1 MVKKRV
7 MCFPRDEKRKKIEFR
22 LQLAEFARS
31 PYKLK
36 VMISVLKC
44 SLNRYNFSLCRSFK
58 KKLWFKMI

>member
-1 MVKKRV
+1 MVKK
-7 MCFPRDEKRKKIEFR
+7 MRDMLSKGRKTQKIEFR

-58 KKLWFKMI
+58 KKLRFKMI